1 MESCWPSWE
10 GSELIEFQLFS
21 RLVWAFGPFFGPWSE
36 ITAAAIIM
44 LLFARSA
51 GVRALSTSSHG
62 GATAVKLRDGLV
74 VVRNA
79 LTLDEQLRLA
89 ECATELGLAAPP
101 GGLFDAEGMP
111 NSRPYRGRVFSSIRD
126 WPAFAS
132 EWCNRSL
139 DEGIAVDP
147 TLPPMDATHILLLAY
162 MSSEGVGW
170 HRDIYENDGA
180 KDKPIVTFNLGN
192 ACEFVFKDDHTTP
205 KTYVELASG
214 DVLLF
219 GGKCRYAMHKVSRV
233 VERTCPEKL
242 MPTLTRILERRK
254 QTGSPDGAD
263 IGDSVRLSLTFRDAP
278 SVVGRE
284 SEFASFKVDEH
295 FDKDANFRWRP
306 DKNSQVPAQPGQDGK
321 R

>member
-1 MESCWPSWE
+1 MGWIS
-10 GSELIEFQLFS
+10 
-21 RLVWAFGPFFGPWSE
+21 
-36 ITAAAIIM
+36 
-44 LLFARSA
+44 FARSA
-51 GVRALSTSSHG
+51 GAARALSTSSG
-62 GATAVKLRDGLV
+62 RRVTSSPSAIGDRVAGARAIKLRDGLV

-79 LTLDEQLRLA
+79 LSLDEQLRLA
-89 ECATELGLAAPP
+89 ECATELGLAQS
-101 GGLFDAEGMP
+101 GGFFDADGMP

-126 WPAFAS
+126 WPDVAS
-132 EWCNRSL
+132 EWCNRAL
-139 DEGIAVDP
+139 DEGIAVEP
-147 TLPPMDATHILLLAY
+147 TLPPMDATHVLLLAY
-162 MSSEGVGW
+162 MSGEGVGW

-180 KDKPIVTFNLGN
+180 EDKPIVTFNLGN
-192 ACEFVFKDDHTTP
+192 TCEFVFKDDHTTP

-214 DVLLF
+214 DILMF

-254 QTGSPDGAD
+254 QTGGPDDAD

-284 SEFASFKVDEH
+284 SEFASFKVNEH
-295 FDKDANFRWRP
+295 FDKDANFRWKP